1 MLSIRKPIFMAFI
14 LMVLTFPML
23 VGAQHSTQP
32 VDTFYIVPSQA
43 ALSHVIQPPPAA
55 DSQAQKDDLKAVQTA
70 HENRTEAQAK
80 SALADNALT
89 IFDFVSDVLGPNF
102 SKEKLKITVP
112 FIERAYRDQIEACKE
127 VKEHF
132 NRQRPFVLDPKIK
145 PVYQQAANASY
156 PSGHATTG
164 YVYTIILS
172 MMVPEKAQVLYD
184 RAAVY
189 GRNRVI
195 AGVHFP
201 TDVEAG
207 KISAA
212 VIVNM
217 LIQQPL
223 FMRDLERA
231 KKELR
236 QVLELK

>member
-1 MLSIRKPIFMAFI
+1 MLSIRKPFFMVSI
-14 LMVLTFPML
+14 LMALAFPML
-23 VGAQHSTQP
+23 AGAQHSTQP

-43 ALSHVIQPPPAA
+43 ALSHVIQPPPPAE
-55 DSQAQKDDLKAVQTA
+55 SQALKDDLKAVQTTIR
-70 HENRTEAQAK
+70 NRTEAQAK
-80 SALADNALT
+80 SAVADNSLT

-102 SKEKLKITVP
+102 NKEKLKITVP
-112 FIERAYRDQIEACKE
+112 FFERAYRDQIEACKE
-127 VKEHF
+127 VKEHY
-132 NRQRPFVLDPKIK
+132 NRPRPFVLDPQIK
-145 PVYQQAANASY
+145 PILKQAANASY

-172 MMVPEKAQVLYD
+172 MMLPEKAQALYD
-184 RAAVY
+184 RAAIY
-189 GRNRVI
+189 GNNRVV

-201 TDVEAG
+201 TDVDAG

-223 FMRDLERA
+223 FMRDFERA